1 MHKCDNLRVIWY
13 NTWCLPMITSHSHI
27 RKIADSIV
35 HMIADEQPHIVAL
48 CEVFDGAQ
56 NPLVYEINARLKHPL
71 MVLTTRH
78 GSKWWGKQSSGLLVM
93 YDPIALKSS
102 GLEVDHAEFEPFDKC
117 CSIDCLC
124 TKGMIKLFIKP
135 GSSARDENDKRLQLV
150 FTHMQDADAL
160 VMSQSCIKT
169 TKHQLTQTVKSSR
182 EHHVPFVIIGDL
194 NIEPF
199 ASHKFLHAEHTEPL
213 LITHPG
219 TPTHKSEILDYAI
232 YSPELESKVDVSVVK
247 QSRNPSDHLPILAT
261 IQLGTNDS
269 VCRFDHQSIMPRVA
283 SAPASISSYVIPF
296 LVVGALLTAVV
307 VITKIVF
314 WNHSR
319 PKEENL

>member
-13 NTWCLPMITSHSHI
+13 NTWCLPLITSHSHI
-27 RKIADSIV
+27 REIADSFV

-56 NPLVYEINARLKHPL
+56 NPLMHEINARLKYPL
-71 MVLTTRH
+71 LVLTTRH

-102 GLEVDHAEFEPFDKC
+102 GLEVYHAEFEPFDKC
-117 CSIDCLC
+117 CSIDCLS
-124 TKGMIKLFIKP
+124 TKGMIKLFIT
-135 GSSARDENDKRLQLV
+135 GHDDNDKQLQLV

-169 TKHQLTQTVKSSR
+169 TKHQLMQTVKSSQ

-199 ASHKFLHAEHTEPL
+199 VSHNFLRVEHTEPL

-232 YSPELESKVDVSVVK
+232 YPPELKNKVDVSIVK
-247 QSRNPSDHLPILAT
+247 QPRNPSDHSPILAT
-261 IQLGTNDS
+261 IQLAANDS
-269 VCRFDHQSIMPRVA
+269 LCRFDHQSITPRVA
-283 SAPASISSYVIPF
+283 STSSYIIPF
-296 LVVGALLTAVV
+296 LVVGALLLAVV
-307 VITKIVF
+307 VTMKIVL

-319 PKEENL
+319 SKEENL